1 MNRLYEFYLLLDMV
15 SKISHEVIEVEGETE
30 DLPKQ
35 PENLTNPAFQK
46 PEAEKSV
53 DSYKKPS
60 VLDKLREKQAKGS
73 IEQYSQKPTKKYEQA
88 L

>member
-1 MNRLYEFYLLLDMV
+1 M
-15 SKISHEVIEVEGETE
+15 IEVEGETE

-46 PEAEKSV
+46 PETEKSA

-60 VLDKLREKQAKGS
+60 VLDKLRENRRK
-73 IEQYSQKPTKKYEQA
+73 EV
-88 L
+88 

>member
-1 MNRLYEFYLLLDMV
+1 MD
-15 SKISHEVIEVEGETE
+15 SKSSHEVIEVEGETE

-35 PENLTNPAFQK
+35 PENFTNPAFQK
-46 PEAEKSV
+46 PEAEKSA

-73 IEQYSQKPTKKYEQA
+73 IEQYSQKPTKKYEQS